1 MLDMNPNTLITSLTI
16 PGFEKVIRFEN
27 KSLKLLG
34 FIAIHTT
41 TLGPALGGT
50 RLWNYPTEAKALEDV
65 LRLAQGMT
73 FKAAGTALP
82 LGGGKAVLI
91 GDAKTIKSPEYFHAY
106 GEVIE
111 SLNGVYI
118 TAEDINIS
126 TEDVRLIAETT
137 SFVVGRFGKSGNP
150 SPFTALGVFH
160 GIIASLKWLKSKTI
174 EHLSFAIQGV
184 GETGVRLMKLLFDAG
199 AKKIY
204 YSEINQDHID
214 YVTLHFPL
222 ATYLA
227 PEDFMSADV
236 DVLVPCAFGGVI
248 NEHTV
253 NRIKAKLI
261 AGTANNV
268 FQDAE
273 IQGPTLQKRGVLVAP
288 DFMINAGGLINVFNE
303 LKETYV
309 EANVLKEIS
318 KIGLRL
324 VEIYQRVKDNKTYP
338 QFEAI
343 RFAELALQLC

>member
-1 MLDMNPNTLITSLTI
+1 MLVMNPNTTITSLTI
-16 PGFEKVIRFEN
+16 PGFEKVVRFEN
-27 KSLKLLG
+27 KPLKLIG

-50 RLWNYPTEAKALEDV
+50 RLWNYSTEAKALEDV

-91 GDAKTIKSPEYFHAY
+91 GDAKSIKSPEYFHAY
-106 GEVIE
+106 GEVIQ
-111 SLNGVYI
+111 SLNGMYI
-118 TAEDINIS
+118 SAEDINIT

-137 SFVVGRFGKSGNP
+137 SHVVGRFGKSGNP
-150 SPFTALGVFH
+150 SPYTALGVFQ
-160 GIIASLKWLKSKTI
+160 GIIASIKWLKLKTI
-174 EHLSFAIQGV
+174 NHLSFAIQGV

-222 ATYLA
+222 AIYLA

-236 DVLVPCAFGGVI
+236 DVLVPCALGGVI
-248 NEHTV
+248 NEQTV

-268 FQDAE
+268 FLDAE
-273 IQGPTLQKRGVLVAP
+273 VQGPLLQKQGVLVAP

-303 LKETYV
+303 LKDPYLES
-309 EANVLKEIS
+309 AVLQEIS
-318 KIGLRL
+318 KIGQRL
-324 VEIYQRVKDNKTYP
+324 VEVYQRAKDNHTYP
-338 QFEAI
+338 QLEAI
-343 RFAELALQLC
+343 RFAQLALQ